1 MSLRDFNAPF
11 PSDPHALHNEPLGNS
26 TGLKSF
32 HTTQP
37 QDREPNNM
45 PKIIGAAVVALMVGT
60 AGVVLYTSSGSQ
72 PKPVVT
78 ASNQAASA
86 PEAPAA
92 SMAMDANTPATP
104 PAATDTSSQSAPVKT
119 ADTPA
124 PVKAASTPKPKKH
137 VAATPDQSAGSA
149 AATRMAADSSLST
162 IQPQQQQAVTAPAAP
177 SPSPSDVATNNTQSG
192 VAVAPNATQAA
203 DMPAAQPQQQ
213 AQQPA
218 APAEAPA
225 QAAGQVNQ

>member
-11 PSDPHALHNEPLGNS
+11 PSDPRALHNEPLGNS
-26 TGLKSF
+26 AGLKSF

-37 QDREPNNM
+37 QDSEPNNM

-60 AGVVLYTSSGSQ
+60 AGVVLYASSGSQ

-78 ASNQAASA
+78 ASNEPA
-86 PEAPAA
+86 PPPAPAAPAA
-92 SMAMDANTPATP
+92 SMAMDANTPAAQP
-104 PAATDTSSQSAPVKT
+104 VATDTSSQAAPVKT
-119 ADTPA
+119 ADTAA
-124 PVKAASTPKPKKH
+124 PVKTADAPKPKNH
-137 VAATPDQSAGSA
+137 VAANADAAPDQSA
-149 AATRMAADSSLST
+149 AATRMAADSSRST
-162 IQPQQQQAVTAPAAP
+162 VQPQQQAVTAPAAP
-177 SPSPSDVATNNTQSG
+177 SSSPSDVATNSTQSG

-203 DMPAAQPQQQ
+203 DMPT

-218 APAEAPA
+218 APAQTPA